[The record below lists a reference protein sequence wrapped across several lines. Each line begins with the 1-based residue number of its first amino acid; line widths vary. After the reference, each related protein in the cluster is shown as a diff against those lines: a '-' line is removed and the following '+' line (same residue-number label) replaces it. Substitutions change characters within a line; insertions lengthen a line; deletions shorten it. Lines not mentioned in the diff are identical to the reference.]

1 MKIVICG
8 STGKMGTLVKKIA
21 EEKNHEIVGE
31 ISGATRDFT
40 DILKSSKPDICIDFS
55 APAATIKLCES
66 AEVEH
71 IPLIIGTTGLS
82 ESDRNVI
89 EKHSSHIPI
98 LLSSNFSIGIFLLKK
113 LVKEAADILPKS
125 FDIEIVEKH
134 HTAKKDAPSG
144 TALSIFDEIKK
155 SRTDAM
161 AVFGRHGS
169 SLHEAGE
176 VGIHAIRGG
185 NIVGEHE
192 VHFIGQDEEIK
203 ISHVAYDRKIF
214 AAGAILAAERLL
226 KIKTPGLYSMSDI
239 F

>member
-21 EEKNHEIVGE
+21 GEKNHKVVGE

-40 DILKSSKPDICIDFS
+40 DVLKSSKPDICIDFS

-71 IPLIIGTTGLS
+71 IPLDI
-82 ESDRNVI
+82 I
-89 EKHSSHIPI
+89 EKHSKRIPI
-98 LLSSNFSIGIFLLKK
+98 IISSNFSIGIFLLKK

-176 VGIHAIRGG
+176 VGIHAMRGG

-192 VHFIGQDEEIK
+192 VHFIGQDEEVK

-214 AAGAILAAERLL
+214 AVGAILAAERLL